1 MAYKKYFTLSY
12 DDGSYA
18 DRKLVPMI
26 NEYGLKCTFNLNSG
40 RMSADDRNDWRI
52 CTDEINTLYKGH
64 EIATHGLEH
73 PHYREM
79 KPEEIIY
86 DITEDMKNL
95 SAIVGHP
102 VLGHAY
108 PYGCFNQYVIDVA
121 ATTGIRYARVATS
134 DETVDPPK
142 NWLEWYPTC
151 HHANPKIFTLL
162 EDFIN
167 AEPTDH
173 DLLFYLWG
181 HSFELE
187 EENKEF
193 NNWDHIEKVF
203 RMISGRSD
211 ITYVTNMEFFESH
224 Q

>member
-1 MAYKKYFTLSY
+1 MTYKKYFTLSY

-18 DRKLVPMI
+18 DRKLVPII
-26 NEYGLKCTFNLNSG
+26 NAYGLKCTFNLNSG
-40 RMSADDRNDWRI
+40 KMSEDDRNDWRI
-52 CTDEINTLYKGH
+52 ATSEINDLYKGH

-79 KPEEIIY
+79 SVEDILY
-86 DITEDMKNL
+86 DVNEDIKNL
-95 SAIVGHP
+95 SKITGHP

-108 PYGCFNQYVIDVA
+108 PYGSFNQYVVDVLSK
-121 ATTGIRYARVATS
+121 TPVKYARVATS
-134 DETVDPPK
+134 DETFDLPSDY
-142 NWLEWYPTC
+142 LQWYPTC

-162 EDFIN
+162 ENFIN

-187 EENKEF
+187 EQNREF
-193 NNWDHIEKVF
+193 NSWDHIEKVF
-203 RMISGRSD
+203 KMISGRND
-211 ITYVTNMEFFESH
+211 IEYVTNMEFLERNN
-224 Q
+224 